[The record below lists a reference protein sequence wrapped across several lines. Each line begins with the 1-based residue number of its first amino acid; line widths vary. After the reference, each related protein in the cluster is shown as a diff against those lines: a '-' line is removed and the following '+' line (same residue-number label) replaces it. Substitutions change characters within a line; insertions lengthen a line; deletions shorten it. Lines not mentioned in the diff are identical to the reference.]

1 MRNLTLIAATALG
14 GCTTTAA
21 GLSQTS
27 VEKTFQS
34 AKSAAVLATCVAE
47 NSSGVVDLRD
57 DGTRYWVI
65 VSASGIPRTR
75 WDFMPS
81 GTGSVAELRTTAL
94 IGKQWA
100 AIEPCL

>member
-1 MRNLTLIAATALG
+1 MKKLIAIAVVALS

-21 GLSQTS
+21 GLAETS

-34 AKSAAVLATCVAE
+34 DKTARALATCVAE

-75 WDFMPS
+75 WDMFPT
-81 GTGSVAELRTTAL
+81 GTGSTAELRTTA
-94 IGKQWA
+94 IVGKQWA